1 MSLSEKFI
9 NLHLDEK
16 DHPNHL
22 KVFNYDEEGNI
33 VGYMG
38 EKVYGWVE
46 CEKHGWYP
54 TRYRWVKY
62 GEKINCKCPRCLY
75 EEIMAERFSSAGIP
89 KRFLSHSIESFCAVE
104 AWQQKVKQQ
113 AVDFVENLD
122 SNLSQGR
129 CIVMC
134 GNPGTGKTH
143 IAIGIALKA
152 IRQWRTAVYTTV
164 QDLVFDIRDTYGTGA
179 TSKTFKKF
187 ADVDLLIIDEVG
199 VQSGTDN
206 ERQIL
211 FKVINDRYGAMKSTI
226 IMSNLSKDG
235 IVEYIGPRAWDRLCE
250 YTGLLF
256 VFSGKSHRRDAMPA
270 VPEPVYKMKKMI
282 LPEEIEYLRECEESR
297 RETKKWQIEHEK
309 YYASEEVKQK
319 MLEENKRMI
328 DAIRYL
334 P

>member
-1 MSLSEKFI
+1 MTLGENFA
-9 NLHLDEK
+9 NLQLNVK
-16 DHPNHL
+16 DHPDHL
-22 KVFNYDEEGNI
+22 KAFNYDEEGNI

-38 EKVYGWVE
+38 QKVYGWVE

-54 TRYRWVKY
+54 TRYRWLKS
-62 GEKINCKCPRCLY
+62 GNRINCKCPRCLY
-75 EEIMAERFSSAGIP
+75 EEVMAERFSSSCIP
-89 KRFLSHSIESFCAVE
+89 KRFLSHSIETFEAVE
-104 AWQQKVKQQ
+104 PWQQKVKQQ
-113 AVDFVENLD
+113 AVDFADNLE

-143 IAIGIALKA
+143 IAIGIASKA
-152 IRQWRTAVYTTV
+152 IRQGRTAVYTTV
-164 QDLVFDIRDTYGTGA
+164 QDLVFAIRDTYGTGT
-179 TSKTFKKF
+179 TSETFKGF
-187 ADVDLLIIDEVG
+187 AEVDLLIIDEVG

-226 IMSNLSKDG
+226 VMSNLSKDG
-235 IVEYIGPRAWDRLCE
+235 IVDYIGPRAWDRLCE

-256 VFSGKSHRRDAMPA
+256 VFSGKSHRRSATPA

-282 LPEEIEYLRECEESR
+282 LPEEVEYLRECEESR
-297 RETKKWQIEHEK
+297 LKAEKEALERDK
-309 YYASEEVKQK
+309 YYASEEVRQK
-319 MLEENKRMI
+319 MLAENKRMV
-328 DAIRYL
+328 DAIRFL

>member
-1 MSLSEKFI
+1 MSLSEKFN

-22 KVFNYDEEGNI
+22 KAFNYDDEGNI
-33 VGYMG
+33 IGYMG

-54 TRYRWVKY
+54 TSFRRLKY

-75 EEIMAERFSSAGIP
+75 EEIMTAGFANAGIP
-89 KRFLSHSIESFCAVE
+89 KRFRSHSIESFEAVE
-104 AWQQKVKQQ
+104 PWQQKVKQQ
-113 AVDFVENLD
+113 AIDFVENLD
-122 SNLSQGR
+122 ANLEQGR

-143 IAIGIALKA
+143 IAIGIALRA
-152 IRQWRTAVYTTV
+152 IMQGRTAVFTTV
-164 QDLVFDIRDTYGTGA
+164 QDLVFDVRDTYGTGT
-179 TSKTFKKF
+179 TSKTFKNF
-187 ADVDLLIIDEVG
+187 ASVDVLIIDEVG
-199 VQSGTDN
+199 VQSGTEN

-211 FKVINDRYGAMKSTI
+211 FKVINDRYGAMKTTI
-226 IMSNLSKDG
+226 LLSNLSKEK
-235 IVEYIGPRAWDRLCE
+235 IIEYIGSRAWDRLCE

-256 VFSGKSHRRDAMPA
+256 VFSGKSHRRDATPA

-282 LPEEIEYLRECEESR
+282 LPEEVEYLRDLEE
-297 RETKKWQIEHEK
+297 RERQREKEYWEREK
-309 YYASEEVKQK
+309 YYASEEVRQK
-319 MLEENKRMI
+319 MLEENKRMV
-328 DAIRYL
+328 DAIRFL